1 MCRIMASRQQE
12 CICAKILLR
21 ATPSSSTGREVFQDC
36 SGGNSRPSRPFGRG
50 GRYLLLM
57 TAPPSF
63 SRRFNWPL
71 AFTVLGLTAIA
82 AGIFVFNRCAAL
94 PGRATRETV
103 DQMERVGRDLRDAIV
118 QITRLQP
125 RVTINNRVYF
135 EQTSPIAELA
145 LISRKLEVEHEFLH
159 TWAGSTKRLRLHGT
173 YTAKAGFD
181 LRQEFTVTISPEAT
195 IVRLPHAQLLGLE
208 QNAVELL
215 AYENGFWNPISGADV
230 QSELGALR
238 KLARDRATEQNLA
251 GKAEESFRSQLK
263 SRIGNAP
270 LLHVVFYD
278 AT

>member
-1 MCRIMASRQQE
+1 
-12 CICAKILLR
+12 
-21 ATPSSSTGREVFQDC
+21 
-36 SGGNSRPSRPFGRG
+36 
-50 GRYLLLM
+50 M

-63 SRRFNWPL
+63 SRRLNWPL
-71 AFTVLGLTAIA
+71 AFTVLGLSAIA
-82 AGIFVFNRCAAL
+82 AGVFLFNRCAAL

-118 QITRLQP
+118 QITQLQP

-159 TWAGSTKRLRLHGT
+159 TWAGSTKRLRLYGT

-181 LRQEFTVTISPEAT
+181 LRQEFSVTISPDT
-195 IVRLPHAQLLGLE
+195 IIVRLPHAQLLGVE

-230 QSELGALR
+230 QCEH
-238 KLARDRATEQNLA
+238 N
-251 GKAEESFRSQLK
+251 
-263 SRIGNAP
+263 
-270 LLHVVFYD
+270 
-278 AT
+278 